1 MALDAQTQ
9 RMMRNVSDRNRQTAL
24 DTARRIRD
32 RLDYVIK
39 ALTAGGVP
47 TESVSELSTIL
58 DMRLAGLMTQAELE
72 SIITADGT

>member
-39 ALTAGGVP
+39 ALDTGGAP

-58 DMRLAGLMTQAELE
+58 DTALMTQVELE
-72 SIITADGT
+72 SIITADGA

>member
-1 MALDAQTQ
+1 MALDMHTQ
-9 RMMRNVSDRNRQTAL
+9 RAMKNVRDRNRQTAL
-24 DTARRIRD
+24 DTARRIQS

-39 ALTAGGVP
+39 ALATGGVP

-72 SIITADGT
+72 SIIEADGT